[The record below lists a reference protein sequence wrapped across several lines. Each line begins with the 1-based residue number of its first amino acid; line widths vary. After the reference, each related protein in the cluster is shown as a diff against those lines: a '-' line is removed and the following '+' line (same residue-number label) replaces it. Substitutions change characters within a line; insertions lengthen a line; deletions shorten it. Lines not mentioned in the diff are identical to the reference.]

1 MKCTGYV
8 MESCNEIPRIHL
20 KSCNEMHWVS
30 QEWTLMQLAI
40 REGFE
45 SDQCG
50 EGVVYVGVNSRY
62 SFLYSAFHADVSLM
76 LVSG

>member
-1 MKCTGYV
+1 
-8 MESCNEIPRIHL
+8 
-20 KSCNEMHWVS
+20 
-30 QEWTLMQLAI
+30 MQLAI

-45 SDQCG
+45 SDQHG
-50 EGVVYVGVNSRY
+50 EGVVYVDVDRRY